1 MGVLARLAPA
11 LSAVSM
17 ADNSV
22 HRTQLFGRKVMGLR
36 GLRGE
41 RGQSMVEYALVLPIL
56 LLLLLGIMEF
66 GIGVFNYNTIANAAR
81 EGARYGI
88 VHWRDADKG
97 EAGIRAAALALTSG
111 LDQDPLVL
119 VIVPTW
125 PEGAVQVKV
134 TYEAQLI
141 TGMIIEAVGGDPT
154 LTLRAVATMQLE

>member
-1 MGVLARLAPA
+1 
-11 LSAVSM
+11 M

-88 VHWRDADKG
+88 VHWRDGLDVEG
-97 EAGIRAAALALTSG
+97 ITEAVLALTAG
-111 LDQDPLVL
+111 LDQTALGIDSTMDDV
-119 VIVPTW
+119 
-125 PEGAVQVKV
+125 AVRVEV
-134 TYEAQLI
+134 NYESQLI

-154 LTLRAVATMQLE
+154 LNLSAVATMQLE